1 MPPDVTVIIPTRNRW
16 KLLRRTLGGVLR
28 QEGISLEVI
37 VVDDCSTDETALEL
51 ARLTDPRVRVFRNA
65 ERRGVAAARNLALDA
80 ASGTWTAF
88 LDDDDLWAPSKLH
101 AVLDAARRTSGA
113 RWAYSAAAVVNEA
126 TEMLQLSPAPDP
138 ETIDEELLVRNAVPG
153 GCSNV
158 VAETS
163 LVREVGGFD
172 TELSL
177 LADWDLWI
185 RLALAAP
192 AAASPEPLVAYV
204 RHPGSMVARGRQQDV
219 IREVD
224 RLVAKYRT
232 QAAERGVEPDLRV
245 LYRYFARAH
254 RRAGRR
260 IPASRLY
267 ARVAVAYWSGGD
279 ALRAAGALFG
289 EPVARLRRQLKRR
302 TQASTRHDVP
312 DPPWL
317 ELYRTSAGLGAGEQD
332 VVDALGASN
341 AR

>member
-1 MPPDVTVIIPTRNRW
+1 
-16 KLLRRTLGGVLR
+16 
-28 QEGISLEVI
+28 
-37 VVDDCSTDETALEL
+37 
-51 ARLTDPRVRVFRNA
+51 
-65 ERRGVAAARNLALDA
+65 
-80 ASGTWTAF
+80 
-88 LDDDDLWAPSKLH
+88 
-101 AVLDAARRTSGA
+101 
-113 RWAYSAAAVVNEA
+113 
-126 TEMLQLSPAPDP
+126 MLQLSPAPDP

-232 QAAERGVEPDLRV
+232 QAAEYGVEPDLRV

-260 IPASRLY
+260 LPASRMY
-267 ARVAVAYWSGGD
+267 ARVAIAYWSLGD
-279 ALRAAGALFG
+279 ALRAVGVLFG
-289 EPVARLRRQLKRR
+289 ERVLHAGARTKRKR
-302 TQASTRHDVP
+302 PATALPAAGVRPAWLDAYTGSAEVEQAAAAT
-312 DPPWL
+312 
-317 ELYRTSAGLGAGEQD
+317 EAATMI
-332 VVDALGASN
+332 
-341 AR
+341 ARIR

>member
-16 KLLRRTLGGVLR
+16 RLLRRTLSSALR
-28 QEGISLEVI
+28 QESVSLEVI

-65 ERRGVAAARNLALDA
+65 ERRGVAAARNRALEA

-101 AVLDAARRTSGA
+101 AVLDMACRTSGA
-113 RWAYSAAAVVNEA
+113 RWAYSAAAVVNDA

-138 ETIDEELLVRNAVPG
+138 ETIDEALLARNAVPG

-163 LVREVGGFD
+163 LVHEVGGFD

-204 RHPGSMVARGRQQDV
+204 RHPGSMVSRGRQDV
-219 IREVD
+219 KREVD
-224 RLVAKYRT
+224 RLVAKHRT
-232 QAAERGVEPDLRV
+232 QAAEYGVEPDVRG
-245 LYRYFARAH
+245 LYRYFARSH

-260 IPASRLY
+260 LPASRMS
-267 ARVAVAYWSGGD
+267 ARIAIAHLSVGD
-279 ALRAAGALFG
+279 ALRAVGVLFG
-289 EPVARLRRQLKRR
+289 ERVLHAGARTKRK
-302 TQASTRHDVP
+302 
-312 DPPWL
+312 PPEAAPPAAGVRPAWL
-317 ELYRTSAGLGAGEQD
+317 DAYLGSDIEQGAAGATKT
-332 VVDALGASN
+332 AI
-341 AR
+341 ARIR